1 MYRKRNAGYKPG
13 AHELPSRK
21 AQAAYIPGISYG
33 RTRPYFQRGSWDLLA
48 CKTSTWRWFPI
59 SPTPI
64 MSLDRVDIECHP
76 LIGDREDVSILRPQ
90 KRRQAS
96 ARVFERFY
104 VPALFLVG
112 LVVGLGFGRIGAN
125 YPANFSYNPVSTI
138 FDSFVD
144 M

>member
-1 MYRKRNAGYKPG
+1 
-13 AHELPSRK
+13 
-21 AQAAYIPGISYG
+21 
-33 RTRPYFQRGSWDLLA
+33 
-48 CKTSTWRWFPI
+48 
-59 SPTPI
+59 

-96 ARVFERFY
+96 TRVFERFY

-112 LVVGLGFGRIGAN
+112 LVVGLGFGHIGAN